1 MSLFINADYKGWF
14 AVMAAHSGGLGFT
27 REGKRT
33 LLREANR
40 TVVEIWHRKFIRKH
54 FQSAA
59 RSRYHYQQRKPKYRG
74 IKMRI
79 AAGEKVFIRGKELEP
94 EVIRKGGR
102 VDIVRSGETESRANL
117 QTGIV
122 ATAGQAVKNV
132 MVPNYVTKTGVG
144 QPNQALELVTLTRAE
159 KAYLTTAW
167 KAKFYRGVQVLGN
180 TIRLKRQLG
189 KRSGKI

>member
-1 MSLFINADYKGWF
+1 MSLFINADYQGWF
-14 AVMAAHSGGLGFT
+14 AVMAARSGGLGFT
-27 REGKRT
+27 RKGKRT

-40 TVVEIWHRKFIRKH
+40 TVVDIWHRRFIRKH
-54 FQSAA
+54 FQAAA

-102 VDIVRSGETESRANL
+102 VDIVRSGDTEARANM

-144 QPNQALELVTLTRAE
+144 QPNQAAELVTLTRAE
-159 KAYLTTAW
+159 KARLTTAW

-180 TIRLKRQLG
+180 TNRLKRQLG